1 MGDVQS
7 GKTASYAALICKAAD
22 AGYRMVVLLTGTLEN
37 VRRQTQE
44 RLDAAFV
51 GLDSRDFLTVGQIGR
66 KTHVGV
72 GLLDGRRDGIV
83 FTSRDS
89 DFRKNTASALNI
101 SLIADDD
108 EAFTYNKRVNRL
120 ATVQEHYM
128 IVRALERGVSEEKLA
143 KALDVDI
150 KHIKRRLTLLN
161 GICPEV
167 IDILKDKVVN
177 PQTFEILQK
186 MKAVRQIEVA
196 ELMTTAGNYTSTYA
210 KALLAATRQHDLV
223 HPDKPKKISGLTP
236 EQMAR
241 MEREMDTLQRD
252 FKSVEASYGDDV
264 LHLVIATAYLSKL
277 VANPEI
283 ERFLAAH
290 HPEILDEF
298 RSIISAASLD
308 QATATA

>member
-1 MGDVQS
+1 MPDSV
-7 GKTASYAALICKAAD
+7 KIAFERTIIALPMEAILPLRQVTLAQKNSVKFRRIACSIAEV
-22 AGYRMVVLLTGTLEN
+22 GIIEPPVVARSKDRWDRYL
-37 VRRQTQE
+37 
-44 RLDAAFV
+44 
-51 GLDSRDFLTVGQIGR
+51 
-66 KTHVGV
+66 
-72 GLLDGRRDGIV
+72 LLDGHLRLSILA
-83 FTSRDS
+83 DS
-89 DFRKNTASALNI
+89 GVTEVRC
-101 SLIADDD
+101 LIADDD

-167 IDILKDKVVN
+167 IDMLKDKVVN

-196 ELMTTAGNYTSTYA
+196 ELMTAAGNYTSTYA

-223 HPDKPKKISGLTP
+223 HPDKPKKVNGLTS

-241 MEREMDTLQRD
+241 MEREMETLQRD

-283 ERFLAAH
+283 ERYLAAH
-290 HPEILDEF
+290 YPEILDEF

-308 QATATA
+308 QAAATA